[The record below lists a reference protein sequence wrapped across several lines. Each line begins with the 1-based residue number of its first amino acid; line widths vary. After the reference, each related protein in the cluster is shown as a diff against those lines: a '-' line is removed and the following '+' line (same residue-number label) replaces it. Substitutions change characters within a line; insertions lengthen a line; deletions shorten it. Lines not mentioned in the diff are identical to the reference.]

1 MNLLIIGLDSAS
13 LAFTLAAIIFLAMGW
28 RRLPGRDIRFVLTA
42 LLVFSFVY
50 LLCMWMEWAGIS
62 HALEEYENFVGA
74 LVPMFWAFAFYA
86 YMQREMLSRLLKS
99 EENIR
104 VTLNSIADG
113 VIATDAEGNINRMNP
128 VAESLTGWPSEEALG
143 KPLPAVFKI
152 FNSRTRLPADNP
164 VDKILKTGKIVG
176 LANHTVLVS
185 KDGAEYQIA
194 DSGAPI
200 RNTNGDIIG
209 TVLVFRDVTEEY
221 ALRERIVENE
231 QRMQLVIA
239 GAELGTWDW
248 NLKSGQM
255 ILNDRWSEMLGYAPG
270 ELAPNLETWKTMIHP
285 DDLPHVLE
293 KWNSHLAGETE
304 LYQTE
309 HRLKD
314 KDGQWMWFLGKGR
327 VIEWD
332 PAGLPVRACGT
343 HLNIHEQK
351 VHNEQMRQVERI
363 DAIGR
368 LAGGIAHDLN
378 NLLSPILGYGEL
390 LLKNASHNSEQRK
403 YIKEILNACLRA
415 RDLVSRLLAFCR
427 KQPMNLKS
435 VNINETAT
443 GMESLLRRTIPED
456 IEIKVVKTPDLPMI
470 FADTGQI
477 EQIIMNLAVNA
488 ADAMP
493 DGGRLV
499 IETAVYE
506 LDKED
511 VSDRPEVT
519 PGRYVML
526 AVSDT
531 GCGMDA
537 SVRGHI
543 FEPFFSTKGE
553 LGTGLGLSTVFGIVK
568 QHNGHIWL
576 YSELNQGTIFKIY
589 LPVAGAEPPREKTPE
604 VSANRSNVSET
615 ILLVED
621 DEPVRKMARQILE
634 REGYTVLTAG
644 DGHEA
649 LSRLSAHEGT
659 VHLLI
664 TDVVM
669 PGMNGRELYET
680 ANQRCPDLKVLYM
693 SGYTDNFIAHRG
705 VIDKEI
711 PFIQKPFTINGL
723 SSRIRDVLK
732 N

>member
-1 MNLLIIGLDSAS
+1 MKLLIISLDSAS
-13 LAFTLAAIIFLAMGW
+13 VIFTLSAFVFLITGW
-28 RRLPGRDIRFVLTA
+28 RRLPGRDIRFVLTV
-42 LLVFSFVY
+42 LLVFSLIY
-50 LLCMWMEWAGIS
+50 ILCVWMEWVGIS
-62 HALEEYENFVGA
+62 HALEKYEDFIGA
-74 LVPMFWAFAFYA
+74 LVPMLWAFAFYA
-86 YMQREMLSRLLKS
+86 YMQREMLSRLIKS

-104 VTLNSIADG
+104 VTLHSIADG
-113 VIATDAEGNINRMNP
+113 VIATDVGGYVSWMNP
-128 VAESLTGWPSEEALG
+128 VAETLTGWGSKEARG
-143 KPLPAVFKI
+143 KPLPVVFKI
-152 FNSRTRLPADNP
+152 YNSRTRLPADNP
-164 VDKILKTGKIVG
+164 VTRILETGNIVG
-176 LANHTVLVS
+176 LANHTVLLS

-200 RNTNGDIIG
+200 RNTDGEIIG

-221 ALRERIVENE
+221 SLRERIAENE
-231 QRMQLVIA
+231 KRMQLAIA

-248 NLKSGQM
+248 NVKSGEM
-255 ILNDRWSEMLGYAPG
+255 LLNDRWAEMLGYAPD
-270 ELAPNLETWKTMIHP
+270 ELAPDLETWKTMIHP
-285 DDLPHVLE
+285 DDLPDVLE
-293 KWNSHLAGETE
+293 KWNGHLAGETE
-304 LYQTE
+304 LYQSE
-309 HRLKD
+309 HRLRNKE
-314 KDGQWMWFLGKGR
+314 GQWMWFLGKGR

-332 PAGLPVRACGT
+332 PDGHPVRACGT

-351 VHNEQMRQVERI
+351 IHNERMRQVERI

-390 LLKNASHNSEQRK
+390 LLKNTSQNSEQRK
-403 YIKEILNACLRA
+403 HIKEILNACLRA

-427 KQPMNLKS
+427 KQPLNLKS
-435 VNINETAT
+435 VNINETIN

-456 IEIKVVKTPDLPMI
+456 IEIKIVMTPDLPAVI
-470 FADTGQI
+470 VDTGQI

-493 DGGRLV
+493 DGGRLAL
-499 IETAVYE
+499 ETAVYE
-506 LDKED
+506 LEKED
-511 VSDRPEVT
+511 VVDRPEVT

-589 LPVAGAEPPREKTPE
+589 LPVAGDEPAREIMPE
-604 VSANRSNVSET
+604 LPERRAKIFET

-634 REGYTVLTAG
+634 QEGYTVLTAG

-649 LSRLSAHEGT
+649 LSRLSMHQGP

-669 PGMNGRELYET
+669 PGMNGRELYEAAT
-680 ANQRCPDLKVLYM
+680 HRCPDLKVLYM

-723 SSRIRDVLK
+723 TSAIRDILK
-732 N
+732 G